1 MIASHQEL
9 LKQTSRS
16 FYLTLRVLP
25 QAVRP
30 QIALAYLLARTTDTI
45 ADTEV
50 LPAQERLNAL
60 GLLRARIFGHTQ
72 TPLDFGK
79 LAQHQGSSAER
90 TLLERAEVS
99 LALLRTLRPGDLA
112 LVRKVI
118 DTITSGQE
126 LDLLR
131 FESGK
136 NQLVET
142 PALTSALSPTESGQ
156 LTRIISLQTDA
167 ELDDYTYRVAGCV
180 GEFWTRMCR
189 AHLFPAAKLD
199 DARLLQEGV
208 RFGKGLQ
215 LVNILRDL
223 PRDLAQGRCY
233 IPSESLAT
241 AGLKAADL
249 VDPNSERRFRP
260 VYDGL
265 LDQAEAHLASGWS
278 YTNALPANQLRVR
291 LACALPILLGVRTVA
306 RLREGKVL
314 DPAHRI
320 KVSRAEVK
328 DLLLRTLVH
337 LPWPSLFRD
346 LWRPKQKPGA

>member
-25 QAVRP
+25 PAVRP

-50 LPAQERLNAL
+50 LPAQDRLNAL
-60 GLLRARIFGHTQ
+60 GILRARIFGHTQ
-72 TPLDFGK
+72 EPLNFGK
-79 LAQHQGSSAER
+79 LAQHQGSPAER
-90 TLLERAEVS
+90 TLLERAEES
-99 LALLRTLRPGDLA
+99 LTLLRKLSTEDLA

-131 FESGK
+131 FETGN

-142 PALTSALSPTESGQ
+142 PALTAALSPKESGQ

-180 GEFWTRMCR
+180 GEFWTNICR
-189 AHLFPAAKLD
+189 AHLFPAANLD
-199 DARLLQEGV
+199 DARLLQDGV

-223 PRDLAQGRCY
+223 PGDLAQGRCY

-241 AGLKAADL
+241 AGLQPTDL
-249 VDPNSERRFRP
+249 LDLNSESRFRP

-265 LDQAEAHLASGWS
+265 LDRAEAHLASGWN
-278 YTNALPANQLRVR
+278 YTNSLPANQYRVR
-291 LACALPILLGVRTVA
+291 LACALPILIGVRTLA

-314 DPAHRI
+314 EPGHRI
-320 KVSRAEVK
+320 KVSRTEVK
-328 DLLLRTLVH
+328 DLLVQTLVH
-337 LPWPSLFRD
+337 LPWPSCFRD